1 MLVSVVI
8 PVFDEEKNVE
18 ELHKVL
24 SGVLKKN
31 KLKYEI
37 LFIDDGSRDKTYSVL
52 KKLRKKD
59 KCVKLIKFRA
69 NFGKAYALQVGFKRV
84 KGEYVFTMD
93 GDLQDDPKEIPNFL
107 KKMKEGYDLVSGWKF
122 RRHDPM
128 GKTLPSKL
136 FNWLTSYMTGVNIHD
151 SNCGFKCYRQEVV
164 KNIEIYGEL
173 HRNIPALA
181 KWKGY
186 KIGEIKVQHHP
197 RKHGVS
203 KYGIERLL
211 KGFLDLMTVKY
222 LMTYNNRPLHFFGV
236 IGLVAASVGTIL
248 GFYLYWLWSFGEPM
262 SHHMPM
268 MLLSVLLIVL
278 GVQVTSIGLIGEMIV
293 SGREKQ
299 DLKVLIKEEILT

>member
-1 MLVSVVI
+1 MLISVVI

-59 KCVKLIKFRA
+59 KGVKLIKFRA

-84 KGEYVFTMD
+84 KGDYVFTMD

-107 KKMKEGYDLVSGWKF
+107 KKIKEGYDLVSGWKF
-122 RRHDPM
+122 RRYDPM

-151 SNCGFKCYRQEVV
+151 SNCGFKCYRKEVV

-186 KIGEIKVQHHP
+186 KIGEIKVKHHP

-236 IGLVAASVGTIL
+236 IGLVAASIGAIL

-299 DLKVLIKEEILT
+299 NLDVLIKEEILT

>member
-1 MLVSVVI
+1 MLISVVI

-59 KCVKLIKFRA
+59 KSVKLIKFRA

-84 KGEYVFTMD
+84 KGDYVFTMD

-186 KIGEIKVQHHP
+186 KIGEIKVLHHP

-299 DLKVLIKEEILT
+299 NLNVLIKEEILT

>member
-1 MLVSVVI
+1 MLISVVI

-59 KCVKLIKFRA
+59 KGVKLIKFRA

-84 KGEYVFTMD
+84 KGDYVFTMD

-107 KKMKEGYDLVSGWKF
+107 KKIKEGYDLVSGWKF
-122 RRHDPM
+122 RRYDPM

-151 SNCGFKCYRQEVV
+151 SNCGVKCYRKEVV

-186 KIGEIKVQHHP
+186 KIGEIKVKHHP

-236 IGLVAASVGTIL
+236 IGLVAASIGAIL

-299 DLKVLIKEEILT
+299 NLDVLIKEEILT